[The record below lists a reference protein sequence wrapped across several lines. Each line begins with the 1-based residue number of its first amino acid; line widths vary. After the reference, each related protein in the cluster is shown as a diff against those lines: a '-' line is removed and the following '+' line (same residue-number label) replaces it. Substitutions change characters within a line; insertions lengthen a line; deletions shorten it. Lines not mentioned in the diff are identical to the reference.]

1 MCEFETQK
9 MLLTVLSSLHQD
21 LAAINME
28 PLQNYSFDYSFE
40 VKEPFSRL
48 KKIIFECF
56 CKQFGHNIQHGREFE
71 FSIEANKSRCLD
83 LFKVDEDLL
92 PKLLRQNLICKSDI
106 ARMDKIAIRG
116 TACSNR
122 KFTAKS
128 MRDEMNYYQVGVMTI
143 DKETKV
149 TAKLLDAEEMK
160 WFESQYEI

>member
-1 MCEFETQK
+1 
-9 MLLTVLSSLHQD
+9 
-21 LAAINME
+21 
-28 PLQNYSFDYSFE
+28 
-40 VKEPFSRL
+40 
-48 KKIIFECF
+48 
-56 CKQFGHNIQHGREFE
+56 
-71 FSIEANKSRCLD
+71 
-83 LFKVDEDLL
+83 
-92 PKLLRQNLICKSDI
+92 
-106 ARMDKIAIRG
+106 MDKIAIRG